1 MTRYI
6 LAGLVAIGTAGFLGT
21 VSGCDDTVAKHE
33 TVQTKDDGTTVHKK
47 DEVKEKA
54 DGTVV
59 HEETKSVD
67 KP

>member
-6 LAGLVAIGTAGFLGT
+6 LAGLVAIGTAGLLGT

-33 TVQTKDDGTTVHKK
+33 TVQTKDDGTVVQKK
-47 DEVKEKA
+47 DEVTKKA
-54 DGTVV
+54 DGTIV
-59 HEETKSVD
+59 HEEKKTVD